1 MNGNLMVPAGRPHTS
16 SSEATF
22 RNDAKPNLEVHQMKT
37 LSLITVAIILSTVSG
52 AFAHSSEYNSPDSTP
67 NGPFFYA
74 DTYGVPPTVLHQ
86 VHQPRRPSSRSGN
99 EAFAQHVVQPHA
111 ANHHLKK

>member
-37 LSLITVAIILSTVSG
+37 LSLIAVAIFLGTASG
-52 AFAHSSEYNSPDSTP
+52 AFANSDDPDSTP
-67 NGPFFYA
+67 NGPFFYV
-74 DTYGVPPTVLHQ
+74 DTYGVPPAVLHQ

-111 ANHHLKK
+111 ANHHAKK